1 MRVNLPKAVLISIR
15 SRAIKILSFEVL
27 KEASAN
33 HRLHTNNQ
41 DLKVHHHQGKKEQ
54 VPKSA
59 NLKKFN
65 CKTTL

>member
-27 KEASAN
+27 KQASAN
-33 HRLHTNNQ
+33 RRLYTNNQ
-41 DLKVHHHQGKKEQ
+41 DLKVRHHQGEKEQ
-54 VPKSA
+54 VPKRA